1 MASTHNFLVTINSD
15 LQDDEVRQQLSA
27 ALDSRF
33 DDVDFEP
40 QPPTPTEPS

>member
-1 MASTHNFLVTINSD
+1 MESTRKFLETINSD

-33 DDVDFEP
+33 DDVDFEL